1 MKKKLLGLL
10 PYAAVL
16 AVDFYLLPLL
26 LTDTG
31 TAMLMLLV
39 VIPLIALITGVLCGA
54 RLGSVWLLPVI
65 AAVLFTPTVW
75 IYYND
80 SAMIYILWYAGV
92 VLVGAA
98 IGRIFYKK
106 Q

>member
-1 MKKKLLGLL
+1 MKKKLLSLL

-26 LTDTG
+26 ITDTG
-31 TAMLMLLV
+31 IAMLTLLV
-39 VIPLIALITGVLCGA
+39 VIPLVAMITGVLCGA

-80 SAMIYILWYAGV
+80 TALIYILWYAAV
-92 VLVGAA
+92 VLVGTA

-106 Q
+106 R